1 MGLMRLGSAMTALA
15 LLLSACGSGPDY
27 YMLPAQG
34 RPPVQYPAPVS
45 GIVVTEIS
53 LPSYADALEIAAL
66 QENGALKLERGVSW
80 ADEPRRALTRHLAAA
95 LAARLV
101 TQVTPDPW
109 PGFSTDP
116 DLRVDVA
123 ADRLIGSEGGGV
135 DFEGQ
140 YFIVRSSTGSIF
152 ASERFRINVPPQGAG
167 YGGLAPMPA
176 RSRHSPIRLL
186 RASPGGAH
194 PPPER
199 SGSECLAGE
208 KGRANRAVVEIVEF
222 APDRHPLRQ
231 RGQADAERLQLVGNV
246 MGGGLPIDSG
256 IEREDHLARALLAR
270 PSDQIGNAQRLGSRA
285 VES

>member
-45 GIVVTEIS
+45 GIVVTEIG

-95 LAARLV
+95 LAARLG

-135 DFEGQ
+135 EFEGQ

-152 ASERFRINVPPQGAG
+152 ASERFRINVPPQGEG
-167 YGGLAPMPA
+167 YGGLAA
-176 RSRHSPIRLL
+176 
-186 RASPGGAH
+186 AH
-194 PPPER
+194 
-199 SGSECLAGE
+199 
-208 KGRANRAVVEIVEF
+208 
-222 APDRHPLRQ
+222 
-231 RGQADAERLQLVGNV
+231 
-246 MGGGLPIDSG
+246 
-256 IEREDHLARALLAR
+256 ARAIETLA
-270 PSDQIGNAQRLGSRA
+270 DQIAARIAGRSAPAS
-285 VES
+285 